1 MGIWNKIAAQFGRPE
16 GILGG
21 IAGMIMSSRKSNIE
35 RIDWALSILDI
46 RPDSR
51 VLETG
56 FGPGV
61 AIERMNVVVSRG
73 FICGIDHSGVMVR
86 QAAKRNRTAVESGR
100 VRLIQ
105 GPVSGMPDFDEPFD
119 RVLDINSFQF
129 WDDPVSD
136 LGKIK
141 RVMKKGGMI
150 ALVHQ
155 PRKPGA
161 TDEDTEAAGRDFSR
175 ILEEAGFSD
184 VGVRFRKMKPVSAV
198 CVTGKK

>member
-1 MGIWNKIAAQFGRPE
+1 MGIWNRIAAQFGRPE

-21 IAGMIMSSRKSNIE
+21 IAGRIMASRKSNIE
-35 RIDWALSILDI
+35 RIDWAVGILGPG
-46 RPDSR
+46 PDSR

-61 AIERMNVVVSRG
+61 AIERMSGTVPRG

-86 QAAKRNRTAVESGR
+86 QATKRNRTAVESGR
-100 VRLIQ
+100 VRLVL
-105 GPVSGMPDFDEPFD
+105 GPVSDMPDFDEPFD

-129 WDDPVSD
+129 WEDPVRD
-136 LGKIK
+136 LCRIR
-141 RVMKKGGMI
+141 RVMTKGGLI

-161 TDEDTEAAGRDFSR
+161 TDEDAAAAGMEFSR
-175 ILEEAGFSD
+175 MLEEAGFRD
-184 VGVRFRKMKPVSAV
+184 VGVHFRNMKPVSAV
-198 CVTGKK
+198 CVTGKN